1 VPRGM
6 PARNSVPASHGTAL
20 AVVCG
25 VRAAKGHGRQD
36 LSHVSWRTCVADL
49 LTDHRTVVLRGVP
62 S

>member
-1 VPRGM
+1 MGPW
-6 PARNSVPASHGTAL
+6 ARLLALGAVAGTAL